1 MVLVYLP
8 SDTLLQHLLSYL
20 GFSYPGHGVS
30 LHSHVGP
37 CRSASAVTDHA
48 EAWREELLL
57 AEGRGGD
64 LTFPDLECQ
73 LLLLTLDEGYLQPP
87 PLLTLGVE
95 LLLSAAS
102 PDLGRVVAP
111 LGHRPHLQ
119 RVVAPLGHYA

>member
-1 MVLVYLP
+1 MIPKIRTFIKKGETHLHNRQTQQSPPEPRSRLSI
-8 SDTLLQHLLSYL
+8 SD
-20 GFSYPGHGVS
+20 
-30 LHSHVGP
+30 
-37 CRSASAVTDHA
+37 
-48 EAWREELLL
+48 
-57 AEGRGGD
+57 RGGD

-119 RVVAPLGHYA
+119 RVVAPLGHYP